1 MREDQTSKEAEER
14 ERLRCKRIAQDLEAV
29 AKMFWTAH
37 YTPQEMTAEK
47 WQRGRP
53 VINTVIRAL
62 VEEFV

>member
-1 MREDQTSKEAEER
+1 MSEDQTSKADEER

-37 YTPQEMTAEK
+37 YTPYAMTAEK
-47 WQRGRP
+47 WQLGRP
-53 VINTVIRAL
+53 KINAVIRAL